1 MFSLE
6 FYIKACNPKVLSVK
20 FDEKHLAVH
29 VEVYN
34 PKYASE
40 SYLTSEDVQ
49 KLLETYMWYANATHQ
64 DLIEWRSKLN
74 E

>member
-1 MFSLE
+1 MADML
-6 FYIKACNPKVLSVK
+6 VLDASAARRVGSSPTPATK
-20 FDEKHLAVH
+20 YVSEPYLA
-29 VEVYN
+29 
-34 PKYASE
+34 
-40 SYLTSEDVQ
+40 SEDVQ